1 MMILNLLVFFTSL
14 SLITSFHLRSPHPPS
29 FYASPSH
36 LDPGIPLFLSP
47 MIYSGQF
54 GLGTYFVYF
63 VGVLFIFI
71 FIAIYLY

>member
-1 MMILNLLVFFTSL
+1 MMVLNLLGFLTSL
-14 SLITSFHLRSPHPPS
+14 SLIASFHLRSPHPPS

-47 MIYSGQF
+47 MIYTGQF

-71 FIAIYLY
+71 AIYLY